1 MDNGLLECG
10 GGRASSKGR
19 GITSNFWVAT
29 ARRGFV
35 PISNS
40 EPDRERERE
49 LTNTR
54 RGAAAALPPVPSRP
68 EPRDTGAHGARL
80 DPSIR
85 PPPLERT
92 PPPAPFPTSPPV
104 ASLRPPWL
112 DSRDRLRRRC
122 PEATTAHQAFELGL
136 RLTRS
141 LVQANICCSK
151 AQRVVA
157 QAAQNYVARAIN
169 STTH

>member
-1 MDNGLLECG
+1 MEEEPAAKAAESLPTFGLQLQG
-10 GGRASSKGR
+10 GDSFQSQTVNQIEK
-19 GITSNFWVAT
+19 
-29 ARRGFV
+29 
-35 PISNS
+35 
-40 EPDRERERE
+40 ERE

-92 PPPAPFPTSPPV
+92 PPPAPFTTSPPV